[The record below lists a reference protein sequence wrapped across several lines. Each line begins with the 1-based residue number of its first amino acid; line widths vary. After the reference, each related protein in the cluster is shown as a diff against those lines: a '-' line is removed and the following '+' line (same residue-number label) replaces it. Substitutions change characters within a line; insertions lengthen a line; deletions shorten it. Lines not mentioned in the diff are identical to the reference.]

1 MALTL
6 TELAQSHGLDL
17 SSLALQA
24 GIDVNLLARVNAGR
38 QGLPIALLG
47 NLAAVLRVERV
58 EVRASVPLVAFGSDR
73 TLYNPLPPRPI
84 LGERLGSVRL
94 SPTAPPVPP

>member
-1 MALTL
+1 
-6 TELAQSHGLDL
+6 
-17 SSLALQA
+17 
-24 GIDVNLLARVNAGR
+24 
-38 QGLPIALLG
+38 
-47 NLAAVLRVERV
+47 VLRVERV